1 MVDEVP
7 SIRRVIGLENGEE
20 IVIIPNIY
28 SRVSKSYDG
37 WNKSGVLSFADDGKG
52 QSQGQKQ
59 CPETMDAHSQ
69 ITVLGADPGLL
80 VL

>member
-28 SRVSKSYDG
+28 SRVSKSYNG
-37 WNKSGVLSFADDGKG
+37 WNKSCVLSFADGGKG
-52 QSQGQKQ
+52 QCQCQGQKQ
-59 CPETMDAHSQ
+59 CPATMDAHSQ
-69 ITVLGADPGLL
+69 ITVLGAEPGL
-80 VL
+80 